1 MPQYPMPLARVEV
14 VLQSIVNGRLSTLLV
29 KRSEPPYKGRWAL
42 PGGVIRVDL
51 DASLDSAAARV
62 IAERLQISPQGLRQL
77 LTVGGVERE
86 PRAPSGWGLSVVYR
100 AMVREEELQ
109 PVAGKRVEGWAW
121 HAVDVLPA
129 IEDFAFDHKAIVQ
142 QAAVWTRAEF
152 EELKLSD
159 SLVPSQ
165 FTLGE
170 LQLICESVLGR
181 RLDKSSFRRKLK
193 DRGVVAPIEG
203 AFQSG
208 MRNRPAGIY
217 RLTSTETLPQ

>member
-1 MPQYPMPLARVEV
+1 MPLYPMPLARIEV

-51 DASLDSAAARV
+51 DASLDGAAARV

-77 LTVGGVERE
+77 LTVGGAERE
-86 PRAPSGWGLSVVYR
+86 PRAPSGWGLSVIYR

-121 HAVDVLPA
+121 HAVDDLPA
-129 IEDFAFDHKAIVQ
+129 IEDVAFDHKAIAQ

-159 SLVPSQ
+159 SLVPGQ

-170 LQLICESVLGR
+170 LQLICESVLGH
-181 RLDKSSFRRKLK
+181 RLDKSSFRRKLR
-193 DRGVVAPIEG
+193 DRGVVTPIEG

-208 MRNRPAGIY
+208 MRNRPAGLY
-217 RLTSTETLPQ
+217 QLTRHYVHP